1 MAGGIDWFR
10 WHHGTV
16 TDQKFPLI
24 AKRAGASV
32 AEAIAVWACLLEAAS
47 MNDKE
52 RGLLDADP
60 DFEAM
65 DCALGLA
72 DGRAHSIFT
81 AMRDR
86 GLLDANLQVTAW
98 PRRQPKREREDDA
111 STARVQAFRER
122 QRQETPRNANET
134 PETPRG
140 EESREEH
147 TPEAN
152 ASVVAAKPPR
162 ASKKCPASF
171 VVTEELQAFSAGKH
185 PMVDSLAET
194 EKFRDYTFRNAISD
208 WSGAWRN
215 WIRKADENRP
225 ALRSSLTFK
234 ERDAANAA
242 ARVHEMTGGLVSAKP
257 VPMTRRNDALQEV
270 FDAPRLLG

>member
-32 AEAIAVWACLLEAAS
+32 AEAVAVWACLLEAAS
-47 MNDKE
+47 MNEKE
-52 RGLLDADP
+52 RGLLDAAP

-65 DCALGLA
+65 DCALGMA
-72 DGRAHSIFT
+72 DGRAHSIFV
-81 AMRDR
+81 AMCDR
-86 GLLDANLQVTAW
+86 GLLDESLQVTAW
-98 PRRQPKREREDDA
+98 PRRQPKRERDDDS
-111 STARVQAFRER
+111 STARVQAFRDR
-122 QRQETPRNANET
+122 QRNETPRNANDSA
-134 PETPRG
+134 ETPRG
-140 EESREEH
+140 EESREEL

-152 ASVVAAKPPR
+152 ASVVAVKPPR

-171 VVTEELQAFSAGKH
+171 VVTAELQAFAAGKH
-185 PMVDSLAET
+185 PMVDWMAET

-208 WSGAWRN
+208 WPGAWRN

-225 ALRSSLTFK
+225 ALRSSLTHK
-234 ERDAANAA
+234 ERDTANVT
-242 ARVHEMTGGLVSAKP
+242 ARVAEMTGGLVSAKP
-257 VPMTRRNDALQEV
+257 ATRRNDALQEV
-270 FDAPRLLG
+270 FDAAPRLVG

>member
-16 TDQKFPLI
+16 TDQKFLLI

-32 AEAIAVWACLLEAAS
+32 AEAVAVWACLLEAAS

-52 RGLLDADP
+52 RGLLDAAP

-65 DCALGLA
+65 DCALGMA
-72 DGRAHSIFT
+72 EGRAQALFV
-81 AMRDR
+81 AMRAR
-86 GLLDANLQVTAW
+86 GLLDDGLHVTAW
-98 PRRQPKREREDDA
+98 PRRQPKRERDDDS
-111 STARVQAFRER
+111 STSRVQAFRER
-122 QRQETPRNANET
+122 QRHETPSNASDEQ
-134 PETPRG
+134 ETPRG
-140 EESREEH
+140 EESREEL

-162 ASKKCPASF
+162 PSRKCPAAF
-171 VVTEELQAFSAGKH
+171 VVTSELQAFAAGKH
-185 PMVDSLAET
+185 PEVNWATET
-194 EKFRDYTFRNAISD
+194 EKFRDYTFRNAITD
-208 WSGAWRN
+208 WPGAWRN

-225 ALRSSLTFK
+225 DRRSGLTFK

-242 ARVHEMTGGLVSAKP
+242 ARVREITGGLVSARP
-257 VPMTRRNDALQEV
+257 VTRRDDALQEV
-270 FDAPRLLG
+270 FDESPRLVG